1 MDIQNPPARMICRS
15 YMIQKISKLVIALF
29 AIIVGLYPAIYFIK
43 ERTFG
48 LLSSKSNEL
57 LTNVLWNIAF
67 YTHIILGG
75 IALLIGWLQFNTK
88 LRLKNL
94 STHRILGKIY
104 IVSGL
109 ISSLA
114 GIGLGVF
121 ATGGF
126 IPSTGFICL
135 GIIWFSTTLTAYLK
149 IRKMHVEQHRRL
161 MIYSY
166 AVCFAA
172 VTLRIWLPF
181 LIIIFGNFIVAYSI
195 VAWLCWV
202 PNLLVANFIVRKL
215 TPYQK

>member
-1 MDIQNPPARMICRS
+1 MAQR
-15 YMIQKISKLVIALF
+15 ISKIVIALF
-29 AIIVGLYPAIYFIK
+29 AIIIGLYPSIYFFK

-57 LTNVLWNIAF
+57 LANALWNTAF

-88 LRLKNL
+88 LRLRNL
-94 STHRILGKIY
+94 STHRTIGKIY
-104 IVSGL
+104 IISVL
-109 ISSLA
+109 FSSLA
-114 GIGLGVF
+114 SIGLGFF

-126 IPSTGFICL
+126 ISSTGFVCL
-135 GIIWFSTTLTAYLK
+135 GIIWFSTTLLAYLK
-149 IRKMHVEQHRRL
+149 IKNMQVEQHRRL

-166 AVCFAA
+166 AACFAA
-172 VTLRIWLPF
+172 VTLRIWLPL

-202 PNLLVANFIVRKL
+202 PNLLVANLIVRKL
-215 TPYQK
+215 GPYQR